1 MTESSTYTA
10 NIQLDPADNACTPI
24 RKWIKDWLKNK
35 GSIAT
40 SDDTKAD
47 FTGQVHYSGVQS
59 VHVLLKGP
67 SATVAAFH
75 AALYNELQQR
85 KSKMDYSPPVDI
97 TPIKKH
103 EGVVFKAAPADLREK
118 IDTMFGSSD
127 TTDYFSVTECVSD
140 AGSAG
145 SLQRRQEH
153 NTYTQLLQGIETV
166 KGTLKRDH
174 SVDCPRQPD
183 ESNLD
188 YYGRLKEKLKQIQSI
203 GAGTL

>member
-47 FTGQVHYSGVQS
+47 FTGQVHYSGVKS

-75 AALYNELQQR
+75 TALDKELQQR
-85 KSKMDYSPPVDI
+85 HSKMHCNPPVDI

-103 EGVVFKAAPADLREK
+103 EGVAFEAAPADVREK
-118 IDTMFGSSD
+118 IHTMFSD
-127 TTDYFSVTECVSD
+127 TTDYFSVTERVSD

-153 NTYTQLLQGIETV
+153 NTYTQLLQSIETV
-166 KGTLKRDH
+166 RGTLKQDH